1 MKKPAVSGGFRR
13 ADDRARTDDLLHG
26 KQTLYQLSYI
36 REGAEYS
43 RGYDPSFSRRSGTTS
58 SGCG

>member
-1 MKKPAVSGGFRR
+1 MNGLEPF
-13 ADDRARTDDLLHG
+13 DLLHG

-43 RGYDPSFSRRSGTTS
+43 RG
-58 SGCG
+58 